1 MEHEGASDMGSN
13 PAKTV
18 LISGA
23 GIAGPALA
31 FWLEKR
37 GFAPTVVERAQDVR
51 VAGHAVDFRGVSR
64 EVLRRMDLL
73 PAIEAEATHQGD
85 MHYVDARD
93 RTRAVMPANFAS
105 GEIEIMRGDL
115 ARILYEATKERV
127 EYRFGDAIAEL
138 AEDADGVGVT
148 FASGETRRFDLVV
161 GADGQHSGVRRL
173 AFGPE
178 TAFLHHLGLYLAV
191 ARIPNLLDLDYSGK
205 MFNAPGT
212 ILSVYPARANSEA
225 RALFFFHAD
234 ALDYDYRD
242 TEAQKRIVAERYAGQ
257 GWDVPRIVPEMLA
270 SQEFYFDSVSQ
281 VRMEKWSKGRV
292 ALLGDAAFCAT
303 PLSGMGSGMAVTGAY
318 VLAEELARAGGDH
331 AAGFARYEARM
342 RPFVNKSQKLA
353 QMATHGYVPTSPL
366 GIRFMH
372 LMNRLVALLPG
383 DMILKPAIDA
393 ANSVVLDG

>member
-1 MEHEGASDMGSN
+1 
-13 PAKTV
+13 V
-18 LISGA
+18 
-23 GIAGPALA
+23 
-31 FWLEKR
+31 
-37 GFAPTVVERAQDVR
+37 PTVVERSR
-51 VAGHAVDFRGVSR
+51 NLRIAGHAVDFRGVSK

-73 PAIEAEATHQGD
+73 PEIEKQATHQGD

-93 RTRAVMPANFAS
+93 RTRAVMPASFAS
-105 GEIEIMRGDL
+105 GEVEIMRGDL
-115 ARILYEATKERV
+115 ARIFYEATKDRV
-127 EYRFGDAIAEL
+127 EYRFGDAIAVMS
-138 AEDADGVGVT
+138 EDADGVSVT
-148 FASGETRRFDLVV
+148 FQGGETRRFGLVV

-225 RALFFFHAD
+225 RALFFFHID
-234 ALDYDYRD
+234 PIDYDYRD
-242 TEAQKRIVAERYAGQ
+242 TEAQKRIVAEHYAGQ
-257 GWDVPRIVPEMLA
+257 GWNVPRILPEMLA
-270 SQEFYFDSVSQ
+270 SEEFYFDSVSQ
-281 VRMEKWSKGRV
+281 VRMESWSKGRV

-318 VLAEELARAGGDH
+318 VLAQELERTAGDH
-331 AAGFARYEARM
+331 AAAFARYETRM
-342 RPFVNKSQKLA
+342 RPFVAKSQKLA
-353 QMATHGYVPTSPL
+353 QMATRGYVPTSQF
-366 GIRFMH
+366 GIGFMH

-393 ANSVVLDG
+393 ANSVSLED

>member
-1 MEHEGASDMGSN
+1 MAISN
-13 PAKTV
+13 DKTV

-31 FWLEKR
+31 FWLERR
-37 GFAPTVVERAQDVR
+37 GFTPTVVERSRDLR
-51 VAGHAVDFRGVSR
+51 IAGHAVDFRGVSR

-73 PAIEAEATHQGD
+73 PEIEKQATHQGD

-93 RTRAVMPANFAS
+93 RTRAVMPASFAS
-105 GEIEIMRGDL
+105 GEVEIMRGDL
-115 ARILYEATKERV
+115 ARIFHEATKDRV
-127 EYRFGDAIAEL
+127 EYRFGDAIA
-138 AEDADGVGVT
+138 AMSEDADGVSVT
-148 FASGETRRFDLVV
+148 FQGGETRRFGLVV
-161 GADGQHSGVRRL
+161 GADGQHSAVRRL

-178 TAFLHHLGLYLAV
+178 QDFLHHLGLYLAV

-212 ILSVYPARANSEA
+212 ILSVYPARDNTEA

-234 ALDYDYRD
+234 PIDYDYRD
-242 TEAQKRIVAERYAGQ
+242 TEAQKRIVAEHYAGQ
-257 GWDVPRIVPEMLA
+257 GWNVPSFLPEMLA
-270 SQEFYFDSVSQ
+270 SEEFYFDSVSQ
-281 VRMEKWSKGRV
+281 VRMESWSKGRV

-318 VLAEELARAGGDH
+318 VLAQELERAACDR
-331 AAGFARYEARM
+331 AAAFSRYETRM
-342 RPFVNKSQKLA
+342 RPFVAKSQKLA
-353 QMATHGYVPTSPL
+353 QMATRGYVPTSQF
-366 GIRFMH
+366 GIGFMH

-393 ANSVVLDG
+393 ANSVSLED

>member
-1 MEHEGASDMGSN
+1 
-13 PAKTV
+13 
-18 LISGA
+18 
-23 GIAGPALA
+23 
-31 FWLEKR
+31 
-37 GFAPTVVERAQDVR
+37 
-51 VAGHAVDFRGVSR
+51 
-64 EVLRRMDLL
+64 
-73 PAIEAEATHQGD
+73 
-85 MHYVDARD
+85 
-93 RTRAVMPANFAS
+93 
-105 GEIEIMRGDL
+105 
-115 ARILYEATKERV
+115 
-127 EYRFGDAIAEL
+127 
-138 AEDADGVGVT
+138 
-148 FASGETRRFDLVV
+148 
-161 GADGQHSGVRRL
+161 
-173 AFGPE
+173 
-178 TAFLHHLGLYLAV
+178 
-191 ARIPNLLDLDYSGK
+191 

-242 TEAQKRIVAERYAGQ
+242 VAAQKAIVAERYAGQ
-257 GWDVPRIVPEMLA
+257 GWDVPRIVPEMLT

-318 VLAEELARAGGDH
+318 VLAEELARAGDDH

-393 ANSVVLDG
+393 ANSVVLDA